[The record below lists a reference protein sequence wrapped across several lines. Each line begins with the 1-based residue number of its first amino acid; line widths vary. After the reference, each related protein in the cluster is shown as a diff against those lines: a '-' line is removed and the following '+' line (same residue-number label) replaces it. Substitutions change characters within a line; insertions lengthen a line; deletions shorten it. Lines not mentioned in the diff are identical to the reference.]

1 MNHAYRSRTLS
12 RAAQRSKTR
21 AKRESRRE
29 KLRGSATIALTN
41 PINGDIGSLVQT
53 PRERSIFSPN
63 PLPSLF
69 SRPVGSLSLLYF
81 SFHCG
86 LSLLLSL
93 FLTRTRVLFTQPPLP
108 PFLSFAR
115 ARSLAREFSSGVKGR
130 DPGATV
136 SKYDTG
142 IGYKETINHSRARA
156 NGIRTASE

>member
-1 MNHAYRSRTLS
+1 MNHAYRTLS
-12 RAAQRSKTR
+12 RAVQRSKTR

-41 PINGDIGSLVQT
+41 PINGDIGSLVRSYKH
-53 PRERSIFSPN
+53 RERDPYSPPTLCRPSFRGRSFPFAALFLI
-63 PLPSLF
+63 PLRSLATAIALPHENSSTF
-69 SRPVGSLSLLYF
+69 HAASSASLSLF
-81 SFHCG
+81 RS
-86 LSLLLSL
+86 
-93 FLTRTRVLFTQPPLP
+93 
-108 PFLSFAR
+108 
-115 ARSLAREFSSGVKGR
+115 RSLAREFSSGVKGR